1 MTVLYLDSNALAK
14 LYLDED
20 NAEQQKVI
28 DLLGEYPKVATCII
42 AYAEVSGIFAR
53 LFHEGVL
60 DEADYTDKLER
71 FSNDW
76 ETVIV
81 LDVTPEVNT
90 RAAQVMKAQR
100 GLRAM
105 DALHLA
111 SALALRQSVS
121 LRFVTFDARLEE
133 AAKKLMAEAM
143 A

>member
-14 LYLDED
+14 LYLDEH
-20 NAEQQKVI
+20 NTEQQKVI
-28 DLLGEYPKVATCII
+28 DLLNEYSQVATCSI
-42 AYAEVSGIFAR
+42 AYAEVSGVFAR
-53 LFHEGVL
+53 LFHEGTL
-60 DEADYTDKLER
+60 DEETYTDKLLR
-71 FSNDW
+71 FTNDW

-81 LDVTPEVNT
+81 LDITQEISV
-90 RAAQVMKAQR
+90 RAAQVMKAHK

-133 AAKKLMAEAM
+133 AAKKLMAEAL